1 MIPLHQDAAG
11 AAEHGPVPVDLFLA
25 GFTKPYPHFSTAR
38 RAPGRGFCFF
48 FSVLTQDAAG
58 LAAAALCGLGAQL
71 ALGVRTELA
80 EERLARGPGVG
91 FLHLSLERQR
101 VPTGVLGAERH
112 AAGINHPLKPAKR
125 TSETLRNVQPA
136 PTSHQKEQNRPPLAA
151 GRAGKCQRAPGGSQT
166 AQRRSDTSPSCGAG
180 SHTAQEQ
187 REKRA
192 FYFKPLRR
200 ALLLPNV
207 HTGLFRLAKAEGDF
221 FIAEGPRAESRLAL
235 FLVTSE
241 DETRVEMHPGVKMNP
256 PPDVLAGCADV

>member
-1 MIPLHQDAAG
+1 MG
-11 AAEHGPVPVDLFLA
+11 FLL
-25 GFTKPYPHFSTAR
+25 
-38 RAPGRGFCFF
+38 

-80 EERLARGPGVG
+80 EERLAGGPGVG
-91 FLHLSLERQR
+91 LLHLSLERQR

-112 AAGINHPLKPAKR
+112 AAGINHPLVTPRASKTNKQDTEKR
-125 TSETLRNVQPA
+125 SACLPPITRRNKTARPWLQVGQGNAREPQVARRPHSAA
-136 PTSHQKEQNRPPLAA
+136 PTPA
-151 GRAGKCQRAPGGSQT
+151 
-166 AQRRSDTSPSCGAG
+166 PSCGAG
-180 SHTAQEQ
+180 SHAAQEQ

-207 HTGLFRLAKAEGDF
+207 HTGLFRLAKADGAF
-221 FIAEGPRAESRLAL
+221 LIAEGPRAESRLAL

-241 DETRVEMHPGVKMNP
+241 DETRVEMHPGAKLNP
-256 PPDVLAGCADV
+256 PATCWLDVLVFELLPATASPNQTQPGHTR